1 MAMRRIG
8 NVRGMA
14 VLLLAVCGGVAAAQ
28 VNAPDAKRDAEW
40 RQKIRTALHVPTVL
54 QLKTWSRFAVAKG
67 VTAERV
73 TYDTADG
80 MIVPAIVYMPSPMPK
95 QKLPGIVVVNGHGSD
110 KFGWYAF
117 WSGIEFARA
126 GAVVVTYDMIGE
138 GERNSEKR
146 SQAGAH
152 DTLAL
157 EYGTRLAGLMQVD
170 LMQAVT
176 LLTTRKDVDAKRIAV
191 VGYSMGAF
199 VSGIAGAIDPR
210 IHAVVLSGGGNYG
223 GAGSYFDRGTRPC
236 QMPPF
241 HALAGIAGADLRGQ
255 ILWTLNADRGPTLV
269 MNGLQDTVMDIPHFG
284 PEWFASL
291 RQQVMVMHGSERN
304 VFTTIFYPG
313 VSHRPSWVN
322 RDGFLWL
329 DEQIH
334 FANWN
339 HAQIESAPLTHV
351 SEWLKAN
358 DVFIAKNYMPEDR
371 EGGLMAVGTD
381 VPGVKREELMALPAA
396 DWEKLKDRLTFD
408 AWAAKVMK
416 EYPAEPVV
424 KIEELPQG
432 LKPGSVVR

>member
-1 MAMRRIG
+1 MAKRWICTALMLF
-8 NVRGMA
+8 A
-14 VLLLAVCGGVAAAQ
+14 VSAVAVAQKDAA
-28 VNAPDAKRDAEW
+28 DAKRDAEW
-40 RQKIRTALHVPTVL
+40 RQKIRAALHVPAALPPL
-54 QLKTWSRFAVAKG
+54 QAKTWSRFAVAKG

-73 TYDTADG
+73 TYNTADG
-80 MIVPAIVYMPSPMPK
+80 MIVPAIVYMPNPMPK
-95 QKLPGIVVVNGHGSD
+95 TKLPGVVVVNGHGSD

-126 GAVVVTYDMIGE
+126 GAVVVTYDPIGE
-138 GERNSEKR
+138 GERNGEKR
-146 SQAGAH
+146 SQAGSH
-152 DTLAL
+152 DAL
-157 EYGTRLAGLMQVD
+157 PLPYGTRLAGLMQTD

-176 LLTTRKDVDAKRIAV
+176 LLTQRKDVDAKRIAV

-223 GAGSYFDRGTRPC
+223 GPGSYFDRGTRPC
-236 QMPPF
+236 QMPPY
-241 HALAGIAGADLRGQ
+241 HALAGVAGAEMRGNV
-255 ILWTLNADRGPTLV
+255 LWALNADHGPTLV
-269 MNGLQDTVMDIPHFG
+269 MNGMQDTVMDIPHFG
-284 PEWFASL
+284 PEWFAAL
-291 RQQVMVMHGSERN
+291 REQTIKLHGSEQN
-304 VFTTIFYPG
+304 VFTTVFYPG

-334 FANWN
+334 FANWS
-339 HAQIESAPLTHV
+339 HAQIEKAPLTHI

-381 VPGVKREELMALPAA
+381 VPGVKREDLMALPAA
-396 DWEKLKDRLTFD
+396 EWEKLKDRLTYE
-408 AWAAKVMK
+408 AWAAKVMTL
-416 EYPAEPVV
+416 YPAEAVV
-424 KIEELPQG
+424 AVDGVPQG